1 MREGKFVKI
10 IAPGGATLNFVGVT
24 GTTEKVLMEV
34 SAVARLCDRGCQ
46 VFEIKEEAA
55 AEEGKEPKVTYTPL
69 YNNFEEVSGVEI
81 FTEKQKA
88 DFEKRGFKECNED
101 NGGNR
106 QIDSK
111 ELEDI
116 LVTDIESII
125 ETLKHNEE
133 TERIEIISEK
143 LKKHIAELNAQEEV
157 ETEPKTEEEIVE
169 EKASAHFKKHFKDLE
184 EEEKAKEAEAAK
196 SEEEKAKES
205 ALDKGIVY
213 RQLPRFGNKPSSS
226 SFRYNEEGGIEE
238 DTSDKSGAN
247 PKSNSDTTVAPPTPV
262 TPAGSDEHTTSPSTT
277 ERTETGEAT
286 HEATPGNPET
296 TGSTTSG
303 KPGKK
308 KNGSQAPEEATS
320 PGRRTE
326 ENPTPVV
333 PGPIQP
339 PPQPEDY
346 L

>member
-34 SAVARLCDRGCQ
+34 SAVAKLCDRGCQ

-88 DFEKRGFKECNED
+88 DFEKRGFKECHED

-106 QIDSK
+106 QVDSK

-116 LVTDIESII
+116 FVSDIEYII
-125 ETLKHNEE
+125 ETLKNNEE

-157 ETEPKTEEEIVE
+157 ETEPKTEEKIVE
-169 EKASAHFKKHFKDLE
+169 EKASARFKKHFKDLE

-247 PKSNSDTTVAPPTPV
+247 PKSNSSDTTVAPP

-296 TGSTTSG
+296 TGSTTTG

-308 KNGSQAPEEATS
+308 KNGSQAPDEATS
-320 PGRRTE
+320 PGRRAE

-339 PPQPEDY
+339 PPQPEDH

>member
-34 SAVARLCDRGCQ
+34 SAVAKLCDRGCQ

-69 YNNFEEVSGVEI
+69 YNNFDLVSGVEL

-88 DFEKRGFKECNED
+88 DFEKRGFKERNED

-247 PKSNSDTTVAPPTPV
+247 PKSNSDAGV

-308 KNGSQAPEEATS
+308 KND
-320 PGRRTE
+320 
-326 ENPTPVV
+326 N
-333 PGPIQP
+333 
-339 PPQPEDY
+339 
-346 L
+346 

>member
-55 AEEGKEPKVTYTPL
+55 EEGKEPKVTYTPL
-69 YNNFEEVSGVEI
+69 YNNFDLKSGVEI

-106 QIDSK
+106 QVDSK

-116 LVTDIESII
+116 LVTDIEYII

-143 LKKHIAELNAQEEV
+143 LKKHIAELDAQEEV

-169 EKASAHFKKHFKDLE
+169 EKASARFKKHFKDLE

-247 PKSNSDTTVAPPTPV
+247 PKSGSDTGV

-296 TGSTTSG
+296 TGSTTTG

-308 KNGSQAPEEATS
+308 KNTQPPEEATT
-320 PGRRTE
+320 PGRRAE
-326 ENPTPVV
+326 ENPDAGMV
-333 PGPIQP
+333 QP
-339 PPQPEDY
+339 PPQPDDH

>member
-10 IAPGGATLNFVGVT
+10 VAPGGATLNFVGVT
-24 GTTEKVLMEV
+24 GTTEKVLMEI
-34 SAVARLCDRGCQ
+34 SGVARLLDRGCQ

-55 AEEGKEPKVTYTPL
+55 EEEGKEPKITYTPL
-69 YNNFEEVSGVEI
+69 YNNFNLVTGVEI
-81 FTEKQKA
+81 FTAKQV
-88 DFEKRGFKECNED
+88 EELTKRGFKECHED
-101 NGGNR
+101 NGGNK
-106 QIDSK
+106 QIDSV

-116 LVTDIESII
+116 FIPDIETVL
-125 ETLKHNEE
+125 EALKSNEE
-133 TERIEIISEK
+133 NDRINAIGEK
-143 LKKHIAELNAQEEV
+143 LKKEIKEKDDVGFLEEMS
-157 ETEPKTEEEIVE
+157 EEEYHDSVI
-169 EKASAHFKKHFKDLE
+169 SARFKKHFKDLE
-184 EEEKAKEAEAAK
+184 AEEKAKEAEASK
-196 SEEEKAKES
+196 TEEDRAKET

-238 DTSDKSGAN
+238 DTTDKASVN
-247 PKSNSDTTVAPPTPV
+247 PKPVAG
-262 TPAGSDEHTTSPSTT
+262 AGEDEHTTSPSTT

-286 HEATPGNPET
+286 HEAAPGNPET

-308 KNGSQAPEEATS
+308 KNGTQPPEEATS

-326 ENPTPVV
+326 ENPA
-333 PGPIQP
+333 PGLVQP
-339 PPQPEDY
+339 APEPEDH

>member
-34 SAVARLCDRGCQ
+34 SAVAKLCDRGCQ
-46 VFEIKEEAA
+46 VFEIKEEA

-69 YNNFEEVSGVEI
+69 YNNFDLVSGVEI

-125 ETLKHNEE
+125 ETLKRNEE

-247 PKSNSDTTVAPPTPV
+247 PKSNSDTGV

-308 KNGSQAPEEATS
+308 KNDNQAPDEATS
-320 PGRRTE
+320 PGRRAE

-339 PPQPEDY
+339 PPQPKDH

>member
-34 SAVARLCDRGCQ
+34 SAVAKLCDRGCQ

-69 YNNFEEVSGVEI
+69 YNNLDLVSGVEL

-157 ETEPKTEEEIVE
+157 ETEPKTEEKIIE
-169 EKASAHFKKHFKDLE
+169 EKASARFKKHFKDLE

-247 PKSNSDTTVAPPTPV
+247 PKSNSDAGV

-308 KNGSQAPEEATS
+308 KNGSQAPDEATS
-320 PGRRTE
+320 PGRRAE

-339 PPQPEDY
+339 PPQPEDH

>member
-1 MREGKFVKI
+1 MVTLMREGKFVKI

-69 YNNFEEVSGVEI
+69 YNNFDLKSGVEI

-157 ETEPKTEEEIVE
+157 ETEPKTEEKIVE
-169 EKASAHFKKHFKDLE
+169 EKASARFKKHFKDLE

-247 PKSNSDTTVAPPTPV
+247 PKSNSDTGV

-286 HEATPGNPET
+286 HEDTPGNPET
-296 TGSTTSG
+296 TGSTTTG

-308 KNGSQAPEEATS
+308 KNGSQAPDEATS
-320 PGRRTE
+320 PGRRAE
-326 ENPTPVV
+326 ENPTPAV

-339 PPQPEDY
+339 PPQPEDH

>member
-24 GTTEKVLMEV
+24 GTTEKVLMEI
-34 SAVARLCDRGCQ
+34 SAVAKLCDRGCQ

-81 FTEKQKA
+81 FTAKQVEELK
-88 DFEKRGFKECNED
+88 KRGFKECHED

-106 QIDSK
+106 QVDSK

-116 LVTDIESII
+116 FVQDIESLI
-125 ETLKHNEE
+125 EALESNEE
-133 TERIEIISEK
+133 NDRIVAIGEK
-143 LKKHIAELNAQEEV
+143 IKLHIEKLNAQEEV
-157 ETEPKTEEEIVE
+157 ETEPKTEEELVE
-169 EKASAHFKKHFKDLE
+169 EKVSAHFKKHFKDLE

-247 PKSNSDTTVAPPTPV
+247 PKSNSDTGA

-296 TGSTTSG
+296 TGSTTTG

-308 KNGSQAPEEATS
+308 KNNSQAPDEATS
-320 PGRRTE
+320 PGRRAE

-339 PPQPEDY
+339 PPEPDDH

>member
-69 YNNFEEVSGVEI
+69 YNNFDLKSGVEI

-106 QIDSK
+106 QVDSK

-169 EKASAHFKKHFKDLE
+169 EKASARFKKHFKDLE

-226 SFRYNEEGGIEE
+226 SFRYNEEGGIEG

-247 PKSNSDTTVAPPTPV
+247 PKSGSDTGV

-296 TGSTTSG
+296 TGSTTTG

-308 KNGSQAPEEATS
+308 KNGSQAPDEATS
-320 PGRRTE
+320 PGRRAE

-339 PPQPEDY
+339 PPQPEDH

>member
-46 VFEIKEEAA
+46 VFEIKEEAT

-69 YNNFEEVSGVEI
+69 YNNFDLKSGVEI

-143 LKKHIAELNAQEEV
+143 LKKHIAELDAQEEV

-169 EKASAHFKKHFKDLE
+169 EKASARFKKHFKDLE

-226 SFRYNEEGGIEE
+226 SFRYNEEGGIEG

-247 PKSNSDTTVAPPTPV
+247 PKSGSDTGV

-296 TGSTTSG
+296 TGSTTTG

-308 KNGSQAPEEATS
+308 KNTQPPEEATT
-320 PGRRTE
+320 PGRRAE
-326 ENPTPVV
+326 ENPDAGIV
-333 PGPIQP
+333 QP
-339 PPQPEDY
+339 PPQPDDH

>member
-34 SAVARLCDRGCQ
+34 SAVAKLCDRGCQ
-46 VFEIKEEAA
+46 VFEIKEEA

-69 YNNFEEVSGVEI
+69 YNNFDLVSGVEL

-88 DFEKRGFKECNED
+88 DFEKRGFKECNEN

-169 EKASAHFKKHFKDLE
+169 EKASARFKKHFKDLE

-247 PKSNSDTTVAPPTPV
+247 PKSGSDATGV

-308 KNGSQAPEEATS
+308 KNGSQAQDEATS
-320 PGRRTE
+320 PGRRAE
-326 ENPTPVV
+326 ENPDTGIV
-333 PGPIQP
+333 QP
-339 PPQPEDY
+339 PPQLEDH

>member
-69 YNNFEEVSGVEI
+69 YNNFDLVSGVEI

-157 ETEPKTEEEIVE
+157 ETEPKTEEKIVE
-169 EKASAHFKKHFKDLE
+169 EKASARFKKHFKDLE

-247 PKSNSDTTVAPPTPV
+247 PKSNSDAGV

-308 KNGSQAPEEATS
+308 KNDNQAPDEATS
-320 PGRRTE
+320 PGRRAE

-333 PGPIQP
+333 PGPTQP
-339 PPQPEDY
+339 PHQPDDH

>member
-34 SAVARLCDRGCQ
+34 SAVAKLCDRGCQ

-88 DFEKRGFKECNED
+88 DFEKRGFKECHED

-106 QIDSK
+106 QVDSK

-116 LVTDIESII
+116 FVSDIESII
-125 ETLKHNEE
+125 ETLKNNEE

-247 PKSNSDTTVAPPTPV
+247 PKSGSDTGV

-296 TGSTTSG
+296 TGSTTTG

-320 PGRRTE
+320 PGRRAE
-326 ENPTPVV
+326 ENPDAGIV
-333 PGPIQP
+333 QP
-339 PPQPEDY
+339 PHQPEDH

>member
-34 SAVARLCDRGCQ
+34 SAVAKLCDRGCQ

-69 YNNFEEVSGVEI
+69 YNNFDLVSGVEL

-247 PKSNSDTTVAPPTPV
+247 PKSGADAGV

-296 TGSTTSG
+296 TGSTTTG

-308 KNGSQAPEEATS
+308 KNGSQAPDEATT
-320 PGRRTE
+320 PGRRAE
-326 ENPTPVV
+326 ENPNAGIV
-333 PGPIQP
+333 QP
-339 PPQPEDY
+339 PPQPEDH

>member
-34 SAVARLCDRGCQ
+34 SAVAKLCDRGCQ

-81 FTEKQKA
+81 LTEKQKA
-88 DFEKRGFKECNED
+88 DFEKRGFKECHED

-106 QIDSK
+106 QVDSK

-125 ETLKHNEE
+125 ETLKNNEE

-157 ETEPKTEEEIVE
+157 ETEPKTEEKIIE
-169 EKASAHFKKHFKDLE
+169 EKASARFKKHFKDLE

-247 PKSNSDTTVAPPTPV
+247 PKSGSDATGV

-296 TGSTTSG
+296 PGSTTSG

-308 KNGSQAPEEATS
+308 KNTQPPEEATT
-320 PGRRTE
+320 PGRRAE
-326 ENPTPVV
+326 ENPDAGIV
-333 PGPIQP
+333 QP
-339 PPQPEDY
+339 PPQPEDH

>member
-69 YNNFEEVSGVEI
+69 YNNFDLVSGVEL

-169 EKASAHFKKHFKDLE
+169 EKASARFKKHFKDLE

-247 PKSNSDTTVAPPTPV
+247 PKSGSDTGA

-296 TGSTTSG
+296 TGSTTTG

-308 KNGSQAPEEATS
+308 KNGSQAPDGATS
-320 PGRRTE
+320 PGRRAE

-339 PPQPEDY
+339 PPQPEDH

>member
-69 YNNFEEVSGVEI
+69 YNNFDLVSGVEL

-88 DFEKRGFKECNED
+88 DFEKRGFKKCNED

-247 PKSNSDTTVAPPTPV
+247 PKSNSDAGV

-286 HEATPGNPET
+286 HEATPGIPET

-308 KNGSQAPEEATS
+308 KNDNQAPDEATS
-320 PGRRTE
+320 PGRRAE

-333 PGPIQP
+333 PGPQP
-339 PPQPEDY
+339 PPQPEDH

>member
-24 GTTEKVLMEV
+24 GTTEKVLMKV
-34 SAVARLCDRGCQ
+34 SAVAKLCDRGCQ

-69 YNNFEEVSGVEI
+69 YNNFDLVSGVEL

-143 LKKHIAELNAQEEV
+143 LKKHISELNAQEEV

-247 PKSNSDTTVAPPTPV
+247 PKSNSEAGV

-277 ERTETGEAT
+277 ERTETGEAA

-308 KNGSQAPEEATS
+308 KNGNQAPDEATS
-320 PGRRTE
+320 PGRRAE

-339 PPQPEDY
+339 PPQPEDH

>member
-69 YNNFEEVSGVEI
+69 YNNFDLVSGVEL

-157 ETEPKTEEEIVE
+157 ETEPKTEEKIVE
-169 EKASAHFKKHFKDLE
+169 EKASARFKKHFKDLE

-226 SFRYNEEGGIEE
+226 SFRYNEEGGIEG

-247 PKSNSDTTVAPPTPV
+247 PKSGADTGV

-277 ERTETGEAT
+277 ERTETSEAT

-296 TGSTTSG
+296 TGSTTPG

-308 KNGSQAPEEATS
+308 KNTQPPEEATT
-320 PGRRTE
+320 PGRRAE
-326 ENPTPVV
+326 ENPDAGIV
-333 PGPIQP
+333 QP
-339 PPQPEDY
+339 PPQPEDH

>member
-55 AEEGKEPKVTYTPL
+55 EEGKEPKVTYTPL
-69 YNNFEEVSGVEI
+69 YNNFDLVSGVEI

-157 ETEPKTEEEIVE
+157 ETEPKTEEKIVE
-169 EKASAHFKKHFKDLE
+169 EKASARFKKHFKDLE

-247 PKSNSDTTVAPPTPV
+247 PKSGSDTGV

-277 ERTETGEAT
+277 ERTETSEAT

-296 TGSTTSG
+296 TGSTTTG

-308 KNGSQAPEEATS
+308 KNSSQAPDEATS
-320 PGRRTE
+320 PGRRAE
-326 ENPTPVV
+326 ENPDAGIV
-333 PGPIQP
+333 QP
-339 PPQPEDY
+339 PHQPDDH

>member
-10 IAPGGATLNFVGVT
+10 VAPGGATLNFVGVT
-24 GTTEKVLMEV
+24 GTTEKVLMEI
-34 SAVARLCDRGCQ
+34 SGVARLLDRGCQ

-55 AEEGKEPKVTYTPL
+55 EEGKEPKITYTPL
-69 YNNFEEVSGVEI
+69 YNNYDLVSGVEI
-81 FTEKQKA
+81 FTAKQV
-88 DFEKRGFKECNED
+88 EELTKRGFKECHDD
-101 NGGNR
+101 NGGNK

-116 LVTDIESII
+116 FVPDIESLL
-125 ETLKHNEE
+125 EALESVEE
-133 TERIEIISEK
+133 NDRITTIGEK
-143 LKKHIAELNAQEEV
+143 LKLHIEELNAQEEV
-157 ETEPKTEEEIVE
+157 ETEEKTEDKIVE
-169 EKASAHFKKHFKDLE
+169 EKASARFKKHFKDLE
-184 EEEKAKEAEAAK
+184 AEEKAKEAEAAK
-196 SEEEKAKES
+196 TEEDRAKET

-238 DTSDKSGAN
+238 DATDKPGVN
-247 PKSNSDTTVAPPTPV
+247 PK
-262 TPAGSDEHTTSPSTT
+262 PAAGAGEDEHTTSPSTT

-308 KNGSQAPEEATS
+308 KNGTQPPEEATS
-320 PGRRTE
+320 PGRRAE
-326 ENPTPVV
+326 DSGSGLV
-333 PGPIQP
+333 QP
-339 PPQPEDY
+339 APEPEDH

>member
-34 SAVARLCDRGCQ
+34 SAVAKLCDRGCQ

-81 FTEKQKA
+81 FTAKQKA
-88 DFEKRGFKECNED
+88 DFEKRGFKECHED

-106 QIDSK
+106 QVDSK

-116 LVTDIESII
+116 FISDIESII
-125 ETLKHNEE
+125 ETLKNNEE

-157 ETEPKTEEEIVE
+157 ETEPKTEEKIVE
-169 EKASAHFKKHFKDLE
+169 EKASARFKKHFKDLE

-247 PKSNSDTTVAPPTPV
+247 PKSGSDTGV

-308 KNGSQAPEEATS
+308 KNGSQASDEATS
-320 PGRRTE
+320 PGRRAE
-326 ENPTPVV
+326 ENPDAGIV
-333 PGPIQP
+333 QP
-339 PPQPEDY
+339 PPQPEDH

>member
-24 GTTEKVLMEV
+24 GTTEKVLMEI
-34 SAVARLCDRGCQ
+34 SAVAKLCDRGCQ
-46 VFEIKEEAA
+46 VFEIKEEA

-81 FTEKQKA
+81 FTAKQV
-88 DFEKRGFKECNED
+88 EELQKRGFKECHED

-106 QIDSK
+106 QVDSK

-116 LVTDIESII
+116 FVQDIESLIKAL
-125 ETLKHNEE
+125 ESNEE
-133 TERIEIISEK
+133 NDRIVAIGEK
-143 LKKHIAELNAQEEV
+143 IKLHIAELDAQEKV
-157 ETEPKTEEEIVE
+157 ETEPKTEEELVE

-226 SFRYNEEGGIEE
+226 SFRYNEEGGIEG

-247 PKSNSDTTVAPPTPV
+247 PKSNSDTGV

-296 TGSTTSG
+296 TGSTGG

-308 KNGSQAPEEATS
+308 KNNSQAPDEATS

-339 PPQPEDY
+339 PPEPDDH

>member
-10 IAPGGATLNFVGVT
+10 IAPGGATLNFVGVA

-55 AEEGKEPKVTYTPL
+55 EEGKEPKVTYTPL
-69 YNNFEEVSGVEI
+69 YNNFDLVSGVEL

-106 QIDSK
+106 QVDSK

-169 EKASAHFKKHFKDLE
+169 EKASARFKKHFKDL

-247 PKSNSDTTVAPPTPV
+247 PKSGADTGV

-308 KNGSQAPEEATS
+308 KNTQPPEEATT
-320 PGRRTE
+320 PGRRAE
-326 ENPTPVV
+326 ENPNAGIV
-333 PGPIQP
+333 QP
-339 PPQPEDY
+339 PPQPEDH

>member
-34 SAVARLCDRGCQ
+34 SAVAKLCDRGCQ
-46 VFEIKEEAA
+46 VFEIKEEAS

-69 YNNFEEVSGVEI
+69 YNNFDLVSGVEL

-157 ETEPKTEEEIVE
+157 ETEPKTEEKIVE
-169 EKASAHFKKHFKDLE
+169 EKASARFKKHFKDLE

-247 PKSNSDTTVAPPTPV
+247 PKSNSDTGV

-308 KNGSQAPEEATS
+308 KNDNQAPDEATS
-320 PGRRTE
+320 PGRRAE

-339 PPQPEDY
+339 PPQPEDH

>member
-10 IAPGGATLNFVGVT
+10 VAPGGATLNFVGVT
-24 GTTEKVLMEV
+24 GTTEKVLMEI
-34 SAVARLCDRGCQ
+34 SGVARLLDRGCQ

-55 AEEGKEPKVTYTPL
+55 EEEGKEPKITYTPL
-69 YNNFEEVSGVEI
+69 YNNYDLVSGVEI
-81 FTEKQKA
+81 FTAKQV
-88 DFEKRGFKECNED
+88 EELTKRGFKECHDD
-101 NGGNR
+101 NGGNK

-116 LVTDIESII
+116 FVPDIESLL
-125 ETLKHNEE
+125 EALESVEE
-133 TERIEIISEK
+133 NDRITAIGEK
-143 LKKHIAELNAQEEV
+143 LKLHIEELNAQEEV
-157 ETEPKTEEEIVE
+157 ETEEKTEDKIVE
-169 EKASAHFKKHFKDLE
+169 EKASARFKKHFKDLE
-184 EEEKAKEAEAAK
+184 AEEKAKEAEAAK
-196 SEEEKAKES
+196 TEEDRAKET

-238 DTSDKSGAN
+238 DATDKPGVN
-247 PKSNSDTTVAPPTPV
+247 PK
-262 TPAGSDEHTTSPSTT
+262 PAAGAGEDEHTTSPSTT

-286 HEATPGNPET
+286 HEAAPGNTET

-308 KNGSQAPEEATS
+308 KNNTQPPEEATS
-320 PGRRTE
+320 PGRRAE
-326 ENPTPVV
+326 ESGSGLV
-333 PGPIQP
+333 QP
-339 PPQPEDY
+339 APEPEDH

>member
-69 YNNFEEVSGVEI
+69 YNNFDLKSGVEI

-116 LVTDIESII
+116 LVTDIESVI

-157 ETEPKTEEEIVE
+157 ETEPKTEEKIVE
-169 EKASAHFKKHFKDLE
+169 EKASARFKKHFKDL

-247 PKSNSDTTVAPPTPV
+247 PKSGSDTGV

-308 KNGSQAPEEATS
+308 KNTQPPEEATS
-320 PGRRTE
+320 PGRRAE
-326 ENPTPVV
+326 ENPDAGIV
-333 PGPIQP
+333 QP
-339 PPQPEDY
+339 PPQPDDH

>member
-69 YNNFEEVSGVEI
+69 YNNFDLVSGVEL

-125 ETLKHNEE
+125 ETLKRNEE

-157 ETEPKTEEEIVE
+157 ETEPKTEEKIVE
-169 EKASAHFKKHFKDLE
+169 EKGSARFKKHFKDLE

-247 PKSNSDTTVAPPTPV
+247 PKSNSDTGV

-286 HEATPGNPET
+286 YEATPGNPET

-308 KNGSQAPEEATS
+308 KNGSQAPDEATS

-339 PPQPEDY
+339 PPQPEDH

>member
-34 SAVARLCDRGCQ
+34 SAVAKLCDRGCQ

-69 YNNFEEVSGVEI
+69 YNNFDLVSGVEL

-157 ETEPKTEEEIVE
+157 ETEPKTEEQIVE
-169 EKASAHFKKHFKDLE
+169 EKASARFKKHFKDLE

-247 PKSNSDTTVAPPTPV
+247 PKSGADTGV

-296 TGSTTSG
+296 TGSTTTG

-308 KNGSQAPEEATS
+308 KNTQPPEEATS
-320 PGRRTE
+320 PGRRAE
-326 ENPTPVV
+326 ENPDAGLV
-333 PGPIQP
+333 QP
-339 PPQPEDY
+339 PPQPEDH

>member
-24 GTTEKVLMEV
+24 GTTEKVLMEI
-34 SAVARLCDRGCQ
+34 SAVAKLCDRGCQ
-46 VFEIKEEAA
+46 VFEIK
-55 AEEGKEPKVTYTPL
+55 EEGKEPKVTYTPL

-81 FTEKQKA
+81 FTAKQVEELK
-88 DFEKRGFKECNED
+88 KRGFKECHED

-106 QIDSK
+106 QVDSK

-116 LVTDIESII
+116 FVQDIEGLI
-125 ETLKHNEE
+125 EALKSNEE
-133 TERIEIISEK
+133 NDRIIAIGEK
-143 LKKHIAELNAQEEV
+143 IKLHIEKLNAQEEV

-169 EKASAHFKKHFKDLE
+169 EKVSAHFKKHFKDLE

-247 PKSNSDTTVAPPTPV
+247 PKSNSDTGV
-262 TPAGSDEHTTSPSTT
+262 TPAGSDGHTTSPSTT

-296 TGSTTSG
+296 TGSTTTG

-308 KNGSQAPEEATS
+308 KNGNQAPDEATS
-320 PGRRTE
+320 PGRRAE
-326 ENPTPVV
+326 ENPGAGLV
-333 PGPIQP
+333 QP
-339 PPQPEDY
+339 APEPEDH

>member
-34 SAVARLCDRGCQ
+34 SAVAKLCDRGCQ

-69 YNNFEEVSGVEI
+69 YNNFDLVSGVEL

-143 LKKHIAELNAQEEV
+143 LKKHIAELDAQEEV
-157 ETEPKTEEEIVE
+157 ETEPKTEEKIVE
-169 EKASAHFKKHFKDLE
+169 EKASARFKKHFKDLE

-226 SFRYNEEGGIEE
+226 SFRYNEEGGIEG

-247 PKSNSDTTVAPPTPV
+247 PKSGSDTGV

-308 KNGSQAPEEATS
+308 KNGSQAPDEATS
-320 PGRRTE
+320 PGRRAE

-339 PPQPEDY
+339 PPQPEDH

>member
-34 SAVARLCDRGCQ
+34 SAVAKLCDRGCQ

-88 DFEKRGFKECNED
+88 DFEKRGFKECHED

-106 QIDSK
+106 QADSK

-116 LVTDIESII
+116 FVSDIEYII
-125 ETLKHNEE
+125 ETLKNNEE
-133 TERIEIISEK
+133 TKRIEIISEK

-157 ETEPKTEEEIVE
+157 ETEPKTEEKIVE
-169 EKASAHFKKHFKDLE
+169 EKASARFKKHFKDLE

-226 SFRYNEEGGIEE
+226 SFRYNEEGGIVE

-247 PKSNSDTTVAPPTPV
+247 PKSGSDTGV

-277 ERTETGEAT
+277 ERTETSEAT

-296 TGSTTSG
+296 TGSTTTG

-308 KNGSQAPEEATS
+308 KNNTQAPDEATS
-320 PGRRTE
+320 PGRRAE
-326 ENPTPVV
+326 ENPDAGIV
-333 PGPIQP
+333 QP
-339 PPQPEDY
+339 PPQPNDH

>member
-34 SAVARLCDRGCQ
+34 SAVAKLCDRGCQ

-69 YNNFEEVSGVEI
+69 YNNFDLVSGVEL

-169 EKASAHFKKHFKDLE
+169 EKASARFKKHFKDLE

-247 PKSNSDTTVAPPTPV
+247 PKSNSDAGV

-308 KNGSQAPEEATS
+308 KNDSQAPDEATS

-339 PPQPEDY
+339 PPQPEDH

>member
-1 MREGKFVKI
+1 MVTLMREGKFVKI

-34 SAVARLCDRGCQ
+34 SAVAKLCDRGCQ
-46 VFEIKEEAA
+46 VFEIKEEA

-81 FTEKQKA
+81 FTAKQV
-88 DFEKRGFKECNED
+88 EELQKRGFKECHED

-106 QIDSK
+106 QVDSK

-116 LVTDIESII
+116 FVQDIESLIKAL
-125 ETLKHNEE
+125 ETNEE
-133 TERIEIISEK
+133 NDRIVAIGEK
-143 LKKHIAELNAQEEV
+143 LKLHIAELDAQEKV

-226 SFRYNEEGGIEE
+226 SFRYNEEGGIEG

-247 PKSNSDTTVAPPTPV
+247 PKSNSDTGA

-296 TGSTTSG
+296 TGSTTTG

-308 KNGSQAPEEATS
+308 KNGGSQAPDEATS

-339 PPQPEDY
+339 PHEPDDH

>member
-69 YNNFEEVSGVEI
+69 YNNFDLVSGVEI

-88 DFEKRGFKECNED
+88 DFEKRGFKECSED

-125 ETLKHNEE
+125 ETLKSNEE
-133 TERIEIISEK
+133 TERVEIISEK

-226 SFRYNEEGGIEE
+226 SFRYNEEGGIVE

-247 PKSNSDTTVAPPTPV
+247 PKSNSDAGV

-333 PGPIQP
+333 PGPVQP
-339 PPQPEDY
+339 PPQPEDH

>member
-46 VFEIKEEAA
+46 VFEIKEEAS

-69 YNNFEEVSGVEI
+69 YNNFDLVSGVEI

-157 ETEPKTEEEIVE
+157 ETEPKTEEKIVE
-169 EKASAHFKKHFKDLE
+169 EKASARFKKHFKDLE

-226 SFRYNEEGGIEE
+226 SFRYNEEGGIVE

-247 PKSNSDTTVAPPTPV
+247 PKSGSDTGA

-308 KNGSQAPEEATS
+308 KNGSQAPDEATS
-320 PGRRTE
+320 PGRRAE

-339 PPQPEDY
+339 PPQPEDH

>member
-55 AEEGKEPKVTYTPL
+55 EEGKEPKVTYTPL
-69 YNNFEEVSGVEI
+69 YNNFDLVSGVEI

-106 QIDSK
+106 QVDSK

-143 LKKHIAELNAQEEV
+143 LKKHIAELDAQEEV
-157 ETEPKTEEEIVE
+157 ETEPKTEEKIIE
-169 EKASAHFKKHFKDLE
+169 EKASARFKKHFKDLE

-247 PKSNSDTTVAPPTPV
+247 PKSGADTGA

-296 TGSTTSG
+296 TGSTTTG

-308 KNGSQAPEEATS
+308 KNTQPPEEATT
-320 PGRRTE
+320 PGRRAE
-326 ENPTPVV
+326 DPSAGLV
-333 PGPIQP
+333 QP
-339 PPQPEDY
+339 PPQPDDH